1 MPAAR
6 LRFAI
11 GRVQALGGLLA
22 SMPRRLPVCHAASR
36 DIQTTLCVSASMHAL
51 STRVC
56 AKRSLQFLYK
66 SPTHTGSGA
75 SMRSAMHQETTSS
88 KRLELATGVSLAL
101 R

>member
-66 SPTHTGSGA
+66 SPYRQRGFNAQCHAPGNHLQQTP
-75 SMRSAMHQETTSS
+75 
-88 KRLELATGVSLAL
+88 
-101 R
+101 